1 MNNVVTLSYL
11 MKMGGTQN
19 QLPVQVSK
27 EIWEYLLDKA
37 ITITAEYL
45 PGALNKEADMPSQT
59 VKDSSEWKLN
69 PVVLVDPR
77 YRPFCFQ
84 SFPSNSSLFLLDT
97 GSMQQRQGCF
107 SNVCDSKKGYALLP
121 FSRIGRILHKVL
133 IDQGTLILI
142 TPAWQTQY
150 WYPELLRLSSRNRL
164 VLSKGPDLLQGSNKE
179 RHPVITKENL

>member
-1 MNNVVTLSYL
+1 MNNVVALSYL

-19 QLPVQVSK
+19 KLPVQVSK

-45 PGALNKEADMPSQT
+45 PRALNKEADMPSRT

-84 SFPSNSSLFLLDT
+84 SFPSSSSLCLLDT
-97 GSMQQRQGCF
+97 GSMQQMQGCF
-107 SNVCDSKKGYALLP
+107 SNVCDSKKRICSSP
-121 FSRIGRILHKVL
+121 IFSNRQNL
-133 IDQGTLILI
+133 
-142 TPAWQTQY
+142 TQSFD
-150 WYPELLRLSSRNRL
+150 RSRNVNFDNTSMANPVL
-164 VLSKGPDLLQGSNKE
+164 VP
-179 RHPVITKENL
+179 